1 MRSQASFISVI
12 VLAGWL
18 AGCAGRK
25 DDGKAGAAAP
35 PPAIEVR
42 AAQAES
48 RQVERFVDL
57 TGSLLPDESVNLS
70 AEVPGTLAR
79 IYADFGQNVRAG
91 QVLAE
96 IDKRELSLQVEN
108 RRAALNQALA
118 RIGLTADQENINPDS
133 TPAIRQAMAQVED
146 ARFKYE
152 SAVSLVKTGD
162 VSRERYTELEKALH
176 AREAALQATRDDLRT
191 QLAVIQGLRAD
202 LKLAQKRLGDTIVR
216 APFDGAVTAKLISQ
230 GQYIKEN
237 TAILTI
243 VKASP
248 LRLRTD
254 IPESA
259 VAAVKVGTA
268 LTFSTE
274 AVPGSTFHATVRELN
289 PSLDSRSRSLTA
301 EARLVE
307 ADPRLKPGM
316 FVQTRVSAGRA
327 QVIVVPKSAVYSVAG
342 LTKVYAIR
350 NGTAVEC
357 RVQPGEQFGD
367 AIEVQTDALKPGE
380 QVAVSNVGMLINGAK
395 VTVKG

>member
-1 MRSQASFISVI
+1 MRSKASFISAI
-12 VLAGWL
+12 VLAGLL
-18 AGCAGRK
+18 AGCAGK
-25 DDGKAGAAAP
+25 KGDGKAEAVAP

-42 AAQAES
+42 TAAAES
-48 RQVERFVDL
+48 RQIERFVDL

-96 IDKRELSLQVEN
+96 IDKRELSLQVES

-118 RIGLTADQENINPDS
+118 RIGLSADQENINPDS
-133 TPAIRQAMAQVED
+133 TPAIRQAIAQVED
-146 ARFKYE
+146 ARSKYD
-152 SAVSLVKTGD
+152 SAVRLVQTGD
-162 VSRERYTELEKALH
+162 VSRERYTELEKTLR

-191 QLAVIQGLRAD
+191 QVAAVQGLRAD

-259 VAAVKVGTA
+259 VASVKVGTS

-274 AVPGSTFHATVRELN
+274 AVPGRTFHATVRELN
-289 PSLDSRSRSLTA
+289 PSLDARSRSLTA

-316 FVQTRVSAGRA
+316 FVQTRVSSGRA
-327 QVIVVPKSAVYSVAG
+327 QVIVVPKSAIYSVAG

-357 RVQPGEQFGD
+357 KIQPGEQFGEVV
-367 AIEVQTDALKPGE
+367 EVQTDTLKAGE
-380 QVAVSNVGMLINGAK
+380 QVAVSNVGMLVNGAK
-395 VTVKG
+395 VSVKG